1 MPRRKVIIISLSV
14 IAAVVMLTVEVIVVR
29 AVFFQPTHSST
40 DESPLTDSQANHISM
55 FARKHDMTV
64 EQVMRWEYVLSQRG
78 LKLDDYDEAL
88 TRLGE
93 SADKALGYHVVR
105 PTQNLGTRLVS
116 AGELRPAQDSTLTS
130 NEESIVKVLK
140 ATGY

>member
-1 MPRRKVIIISLSV
+1 MMPKRTVIIISLSV
-14 IAAVVMLTVEVIVVR
+14 IAAVVMLTIEVIVVR
-29 AVFFQPTHSST
+29 AVFFQPTHNSSR
-40 DESPLTDSQANHISM
+40 DESPLTDSQANHINM

-93 SADKALGYHVVR
+93 SADKASGYHVVR
-105 PTQNLGTRLVS
+105 PRQNLGTRLVS
-116 AGELRPAQDSTLTS
+116 AGEPRPAQDSTLTS
-130 NEESIVKVLK
+130 
-140 ATGY
+140 